1 MKTNKSIFASK
12 ANPYF
17 VSNNEWIVG
26 IKNVLLKRPVIK
38 ITMTA
43 HVAHGEKRLIISQ
56 YIFHLLSSLRNR
68 RIIDDK
74 PPIHN
79 EAANKCKKSITTA
92 ISLNFKPYA

>member
-1 MKTNKSIFASK
+1 MNKSIFANK

-43 HVAHGEKRLIISQ
+43 PVAHGE
-56 YIFHLLSSLRNR
+56 N
-68 RIIDDK
+68 
-74 PPIHN
+74 
-79 EAANKCKKSITTA
+79 A
-92 ISLNFKPYA
+92 

>member
-43 HVAHGEKRLIISQ
+43 HVAHGEKRLM
-56 YIFHLLSSLRNR
+56 
-68 RIIDDK
+68 
-74 PPIHN
+74 
-79 EAANKCKKSITTA
+79 
-92 ISLNFKPYA
+92 